1 MPTVAQR
8 VPALESLIASII
20 SGASRISKVRVKPA
34 VKLPKG
40 NTGKR
45 QAIARSTVERAPSKG
60 HSTALV
66 R

>member
-34 VKLPKG
+34 VKPPKG
-40 NTGKR
+40 SMGKR
-45 QAIARSTVERAPSKG
+45 QANAQCAVERTPSKG